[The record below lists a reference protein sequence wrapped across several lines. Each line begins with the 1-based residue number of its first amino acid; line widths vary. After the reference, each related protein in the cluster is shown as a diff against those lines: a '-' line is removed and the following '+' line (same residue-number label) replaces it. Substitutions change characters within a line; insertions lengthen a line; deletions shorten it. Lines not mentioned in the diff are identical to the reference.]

1 MSHVKNKKIPF
12 CCNIIHKSNFFVI
25 QPAWKY
31 IHTFTGK
38 KKKKK
43 RMFDSC
49 IHAPLSMLEV
59 INNTAGLNEVS
70 VQHSGWCCY
79 LFVVFIL
86 FIEHA
91 HPFLAIRVCTA
102 LLLHLPPC
110 KRMNSHSRMTTK
122 FRNVIFPP
130 PQYSTKLNV
139 EQGSTQILYL
149 LYVRC
154 FNVLKLTAD
163 I

>member
-1 MSHVKNKKIPF
+1 
-12 CCNIIHKSNFFVI
+12 
-25 QPAWKY
+25 
-31 IHTFTGK
+31 
-38 KKKKK
+38 
-43 RMFDSC
+43 MFDSC

-70 VQHSGWCCY
+70 VQHSGWCCC

-139 EQGSTQILYL
+139 EQGSSQILYL